1 MFTLN
6 FCGQECNV
14 PKVVN
19 FVHENM
25 YSHFWIMMLQEK
37 DLSQSLW

>member
-6 FCGQECNV
+6 FCGQEWIFSI
-14 PKVVN
+14 VVN
-19 FVHENM
+19 LVHGSM
-25 YSHFWIMMLQEK
+25 FSQFWVMMLQEK